1 MFREI
6 NIQVNAGL
14 DFMFGSAKVLNF
26 GLNFQSSSQKS
37 SSNFSSGLNFGI
49 TRTNRYVLELC
60 SGYIS
65 TKQTLLPLI
74 KVYNV
79 DGTPNKQGTINYYV
93 DLNIEVHGCSVLR
106 SSLVRFFSFLGC
118 NCNCNRSE
126 PV

>member
-65 TKQTLLPLI
+65 TKTNTVAPDKGLQCGWDP
-74 KVYNV
+74 
-79 DGTPNKQGTINYYV
+79 Q
-93 DLNIEVHGCSVLR
+93 
-106 SSLVRFFSFLGC
+106 
-118 NCNCNRSE
+118 
-126 PV
+126 